1 MTDTV
6 EQADRLSR
14 GRARILPVLA
24 IAIIAQQAT
33 FINTLEHGVPTRA
46 VDIVRLGGW
55 VVMVVFVL
63 LMLITG
69 GSWLRRRGVRALMN
83 DEVTRANRSSAMAC
97 GFVVAV
103 LTGMVAFV
111 VAMYRVTD
119 ARVAIHVI
127 VSTALAAALLRFGAL
142 ERRAHKAG

>member
-14 GRARILPVLA
+14 GRARIFPVLA
-24 IAIIAQQAT
+24 IVMIAQQAT
-33 FINTLEHGVPTRA
+33 FINTLEHGGPLRA
-46 VDIVRLGGW
+46 VDIVRLAGW
-55 VVMVVFVL
+55 VVMVAFVL
-63 LMLITG
+63 LALITG
-69 GSWLRRRGVRALMN
+69 GAWLRRPEVRALMN
-83 DEVTRANRSSAMAC
+83 DEVTRANRSNAMAC

-103 LTGMVAFV
+103 LTGMISFV

-127 VSTALAAALLRFGAL
+127 VSTGLAAALLRFGAL